1 MSHIITTQVEQELD
15 HITCL
20 KTKEN
25 VIPELSLK
33 ITFQLNHN
41 DIEWHNDLSS
51 KIMFVEIINLATNQI
66 IVFEDLPIIAQ
77 INARKKCREY
87 LEHNQLDNYHNI
99 IPFNSYPYRMSN
111 PLNQN
116 KSNAAKIIPFKN
128 KSE

>member
-1 MSHIITTQVEQELD
+1 MNHVITTQVEQVLD
-15 HITCL
+15 SIICL

-33 ITFQLNHN
+33 ITFQLNH
-41 DIEWHNDLSS
+41 DHIKWHNDPSAE
-51 KIMFVEIINLATNQI
+51 IVFIEIINLSTNQI

-87 LEHNQLDNYHNI
+87 LEFNQLDNYHNI
-99 IPFNSYPYRMSN
+99 IPLNSYPYRMSN

-116 KSNAAKIIPFKN
+116 KSNVANIIPFIN
-128 KSE
+128 KSK

>member
-15 HITCL
+15 HITCI

-25 VIPELSLK
+25 FIPKLSLK
-33 ITFQLNHN
+33 ITFQLNH
-41 DIEWHNDLSS
+41 DHIEWHNYPSAE
-51 KIMFVEIINLATNQI
+51 IVFIEIINLSTNQI

-87 LEHNQLDNYHNI
+87 LEHNQLDNYYNI

-116 KSNAAKIIPFKN
+116 KSNVANIIPFIN
-128 KSE
+128 KSK